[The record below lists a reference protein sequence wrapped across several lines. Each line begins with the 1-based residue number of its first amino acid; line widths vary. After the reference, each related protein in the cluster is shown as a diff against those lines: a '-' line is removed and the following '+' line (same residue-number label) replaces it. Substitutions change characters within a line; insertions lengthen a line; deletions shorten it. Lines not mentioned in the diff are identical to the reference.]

1 MQIMPALDNH
11 EIQLLKN
18 RDPEFL
24 KNIFETINPS
34 LFKLLGSQ
42 KVFGETAEE
51 LIQETWQTF
60 FEKLELFE
68 GRSQIRTYVSGILI
82 NKLREHR
89 RFYRRLMCEDDSEK
103 IYAQRFTAEG
113 WWKKEPADPQQIL
126 QSTELLKL
134 IEECLDGL
142 SEPQREAFVL
152 KEVDQEL
159 TQDICNIL
167 NVTVTHLGVLI
178 FRAKEKLRLCI
189 EGKIEV

>member
-1 MQIMPALDNH
+1 MRMMPALDNH

-24 KNIFETINPS
+24 KNLFETINPS

-42 KVFGETAEE
+42 KVFGESAEE
-51 LIQETWQTF
+51 LIQDTWQTF

-89 RFYRRLMCEDDSEK
+89 RFYQRVMCEEDSEK
-103 IYAQRFTAEG
+103 IYAQSFTPEG

-126 QSTELLKL
+126 QSTELLKM